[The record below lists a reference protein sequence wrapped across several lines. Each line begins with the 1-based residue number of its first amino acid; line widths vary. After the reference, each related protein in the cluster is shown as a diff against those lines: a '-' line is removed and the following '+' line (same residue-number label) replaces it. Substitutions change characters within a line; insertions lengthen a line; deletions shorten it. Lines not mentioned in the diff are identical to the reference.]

1 MRDQQFQQL
10 SLQIHAKMLRRA
22 IAAAQ
27 VPPSDVKPVF
37 FRDEKKFALG
47 SDSAVA

>member
-10 SLQIHAKMLRRA
+10 SLQIRAKMLRRA

-27 VPPSDVKPVF
+27 PPPSDVEPVF
-37 FRDEKKFALG
+37 FRDKKKIAPG